1 MRSVPRNVFG
11 RCHSTYIKGTG
22 DSSTGSS
29 WPEGHNRFSTECK
42 QAYKWQTTNRFPA
55 IVTIRVVFWTR
66 VATRALKETRW
77 GARGY
82 CGWVTGRSH
91 LLVIDSSVDP
101 PWCDPRV
108 VGDTTTTN
116 NSSSILLVRTKLV
129 VWRCYRYLAMVRES
143 MVWSTITLQG
153 LPGDWLDK
161 HPVVSKRVVGDTTT
175 TSDSSSILLVRTKL
189 VVWRCHRYLANS
201 TNKTLRYDGLTE

>member
-29 WPEGHNRFSTECK
+29 WPEGHNRFSTEYK
-42 QAYKWQTTNRFPA
+42 QAHRWQTTNRFPA

-82 CGWVTGRSH
+82 CGWVTDRSH
-91 LLVIDSSVDP
+91 PLVHDSSVDP
-101 PWCDPRV
+101 PWYDPRL
-108 VGDTTTTN
+108 VGGTTTTN

-129 VWRCYRYLAMVRES
+129 VWRCHRYLAMVREKYG
-143 MVWSTITLQG
+143 VIHHNITRSSRQLTRQ
-153 LPGDWLDK
+153 
-161 HPVVSKRVVGDTTT
+161 
-175 TSDSSSILLVRTKL
+175 TSSGKQASSRGYYYYK
-189 VVWRCHRYLANS
+189 W
-201 TNKTLRYDGLTE
+201 